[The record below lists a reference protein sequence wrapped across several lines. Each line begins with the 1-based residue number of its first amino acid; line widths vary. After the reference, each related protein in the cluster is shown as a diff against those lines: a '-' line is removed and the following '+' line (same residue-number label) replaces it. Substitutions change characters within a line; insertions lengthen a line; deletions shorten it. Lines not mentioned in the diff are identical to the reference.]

1 MVEQKS
7 RVEVRN
13 RIRREFEAMV
23 RREREMR
30 QKAAR
35 QVRDARQYYSV
46 LFSLD
51 FVNLNYQH
59 VTGQTHC

>member
-7 RVEVRN
+7 RVVVRN

-30 QKAAR
+30 QKVVR
-35 QVRDARQYYSV
+35 QVRMLNDEFRQ
-46 LFSLD
+46 LIE
-51 FVNLNYQH
+51 
-59 VTGQTHC
+59 

>member
-35 QVRDARQYYSV
+35 QVRMLDFNGNSV
-46 LFSLD
+46 LMMN
-51 FVNLNYQH
+51 FVNYLND
-59 VTGQTHC
+59 

>member
-1 MVEQKS
+1 MVEQKG

-30 QKAAR
+30 QKVVR
-35 QVRDARQYYSV
+35 QVRMLNDEFRQ
-46 LFSLD
+46 LIE
-51 FVNLNYQH
+51 
-59 VTGQTHC
+59 

>member
-1 MVEQKS
+1 MQEWMVEQKS
-7 RVEVRN
+7 RVVVSN

-35 QVRDARQYYSV
+35 QVRMLYYIIGNSV
-46 LFSLD
+46 LMM
-51 FVNLNYQH
+51 NI
-59 VTGQTHC
+59 VTLY

>member
-7 RVEVRN
+7 RVVVRN

-23 RREREMR
+23 RREREIR

-35 QVRDARQYYSV
+35 QVRDAELYYSM
-46 LFSLD
+46 LMLI
-51 FVNLNYQH
+51 
-59 VTGQTHC
+59 

>member
-7 RVEVRN
+7 RVVVRN

-35 QVRDARQYYSV
+35 QVRMLDFNGNSV
-46 LFSLD
+46 LMMN
-51 FVNLNYQH
+51 FVNYLND
-59 VTGQTHC
+59 

>member
-30 QKAAR
+30 QKVVR
-35 QVRDARQYYSV
+35 QVRMLNDEFRQ
-46 LFSLD
+46 LID
-51 FVNLNYQH
+51 D
-59 VTGQTHC
+59 VTGKTCCQVGAGGG

>member
-13 RIRREFEAMV
+13 RIRREFGAMV

-30 QKAAR
+30 QKAAT
-35 QVRDARQYYSV
+35 QVRMLNDEFRQ
-46 LFSLD
+46 LFE
-51 FVNLNYQH
+51 
-59 VTGQTHC
+59 

>member
-23 RREREMR
+23 RREREIR

-35 QVRDARQYYSV
+35 QVRMVDFNGNSV
-46 LFSLD
+46 LMMN
-51 FVNLNYQH
+51 FVNYLND
-59 VTGQTHC
+59 